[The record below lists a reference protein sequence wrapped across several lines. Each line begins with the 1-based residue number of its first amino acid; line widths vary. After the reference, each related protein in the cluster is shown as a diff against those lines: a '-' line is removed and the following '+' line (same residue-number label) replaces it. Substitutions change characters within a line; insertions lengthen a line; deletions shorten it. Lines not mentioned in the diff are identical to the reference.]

1 MTYAYA
7 SATFTFNATAAGLGA
22 AMILSALPMTETMKA
37 RAIYSTAGVKWENC
51 IFAESFDAESYNHT
65 MFSFVCC

>member
-1 MTYAYA
+1 MSNLTYAYA

-37 RAIYSTAGVKWENC
+37 RAIYSTAGVK
-51 IFAESFDAESYNHT
+51 
-65 MFSFVCC
+65 